1 MADQGGVRPQEL
13 DENMI
18 IAERI
23 EDGLRW
29 LSPLVEPF
37 AIAGLPWLKQE
48 RLYRRLP
55 AVSAHALPSAVD
67 RLADCPAGGQIRFR
81 TDSPTVVVKAVLAG
95 PAGMDHMPASGQ
107 CGFDCYIGGLGAQA
121 YIGTTR
127 MSAMAAEICHPLFE
141 RLAALPREVTINLPL
156 YQGVREIWIGVAR
169 EAVVEPPMPYD
180 DSRKIIVYGTSIT
193 QGGCASRPGMAYTNV
208 LSRRFPYEFVNEGF
222 SGNGKGEPELARIL
236 AEIDN
241 PGLLVLDYVA
251 NVTPEGYRETLP
263 TFIRLYREAHPD
275 VPILV
280 VSKIRYA
287 REAFDDAALQGR
299 LDTGAFGMETVERL
313 KREGDVNI
321 YFQDG
326 GELLGDR
333 FDECTVDGVH
343 PTDLGFLRMADGLTP
358 ALSALLGMPKGTRP
372 DALRLPGWDVCKNKA
387 AARIPWPDKASPLG
401 PR

>member
-1 MADQGGVRPQEL
+1 MVNKGGVRPQEL
-13 DENMI
+13 DRNMI
-18 IAERI
+18 VAERS

-37 AIAGLPWLKQE
+37 VIAGLPWLKKE

-55 AVSAHALPSAVD
+55 AASAHALPPAVD
-67 RLADCPAGGQIRFR
+67 MLADCPAGGQIRFR
-81 TDSPTVVVKAVLAG
+81 TDSPTVVVKAVLSG
-95 PAGMDHMPASGQ
+95 PPGMDHMPASGQ
-107 CGFDCYIGGLGAQA
+107 CGFDAYIGDLGTQA

-127 MSAMAAEICHPLFE
+127 MSTTATEICHPLFE

-156 YQGVREIWIGVAR
+156 YQGVREIWIGIAP
-169 EAVVEPPMPYD
+169 EAMIEPPVTYE
-180 DSRKIIVYGTSIT
+180 DSRKMIVYGTSIT

-222 SGNGKGEPELARIL
+222 SGNGKGEPEVARTL

-241 PGLLVLDYVA
+241 PGLLVIDYVA
-251 NVTPEGYRETLP
+251 NVTPEGYRDTLP
-263 TFIRLYREAHPD
+263 TFIGLYREAHPD

-299 LDTGAFGMETVERL
+299 LDTRAFGKETVERL
-313 KREGDVNI
+313 RQEGDANI

-326 GELLGDR
+326 DELLGDR

-343 PTDLGFLRMADGLTP
+343 PTDLGFLRMADGLMPMLSGILGAP
-358 ALSALLGMPKGTRP
+358 ARSTHK
-372 DALRLPGWDVCKNKA
+372 D
-387 AARIPWPDKASPLG
+387 
-401 PR
+401 